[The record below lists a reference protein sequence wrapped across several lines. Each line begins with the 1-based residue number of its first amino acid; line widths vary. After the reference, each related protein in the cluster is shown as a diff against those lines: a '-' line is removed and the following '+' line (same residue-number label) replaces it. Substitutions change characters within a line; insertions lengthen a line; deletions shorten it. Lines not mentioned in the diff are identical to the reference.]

1 MRDRNASSNSP
12 TRLVVRIMTPEKY
25 SRTRRKTRR
34 RSVNGSDGVM
44 MHDKANLRQD
54 RFL

>member
-25 SRTRRKTRR
+25 SRTRRKTVRCLVDER
-34 RSVNGSDGVM
+34 VN
-44 MHDKANLRQD
+44 L
-54 RFL
+54 